1 MPDYE
6 LADGAVRYSNIGTA
20 NGWHRLPA
28 RFTPGRGVDAPAPA
42 TIALGSQ
49 VSGTGPAE

>member
-1 MPDYE
+1 VREVLLRMPDYA

-28 RFTPGRGVDAPAPA
+28 RFTPGKRAGREDPA
-42 TIALGSQ
+42 
-49 VSGTGPAE
+49 